1 MPRSALEEIGL
12 ESGHCDNTGV
22 TLLEAEGEEDIRI
35 VFQDDTAH
43 LSDSLSTLRR
53 QNWHK
58 KPALSGEP
66 GLWYQITADGPAG
79 RDQRAM
85 LEEREAGAI
94 HMALEEDA
102 LRITRYEIVP
112 DCQGMGLGT
121 QLMGQA
127 VQYARHQGR
136 EKIVLTCGGDT
147 EAFFAQFGF
156 VTVGRSGEN
165 RDMEMD
171 IRLVIREIP
180 EE

>member
-1 MPRSALEEIGL
+1 
-12 ESGHCDNTGV
+12 
-22 TLLEAEGEEDIRI
+22 
-35 VFQDDTAH
+35 
-43 LSDSLSTLRR
+43 
-53 QNWHK
+53 
-58 KPALSGEP
+58 
-66 GLWYQITADGPAG
+66 
-79 RDQRAM
+79 
-85 LEEREAGAI
+85 
-94 HMALEEDA
+94 
-102 LRITRYEIVP
+102 
-112 DCQGMGLGT
+112 MGLGT

>member
-1 MPRSALEEIGL
+1 
-12 ESGHCDNTGV
+12 
-22 TLLEAEGEEDIRI
+22 
-35 VFQDDTAH
+35 
-43 LSDSLSTLRR
+43 
-53 QNWHK
+53 
-58 KPALSGEP
+58 
-66 GLWYQITADGPAG
+66 
-79 RDQRAM
+79 
-85 LEEREAGAI
+85 
-94 HMALEEDA
+94 MALEEDA

-112 DCQGMGLGT
+112 DCRGMGLGT